1 MDYTLTLF
9 ITSNLEKHYLGSFT
23 TKLNAKF
30 PPLVPKQR
38 ECILVGSNNLK
49 KKNLLLPGQYNFQI
63 KSLFCVLCTVY
74 LVKHEITQHFNS
86 NPYLLFVNIINNSQ
100 LSVQNLI
107 TSEQLR
113 SQR

>member
-49 KKNLLLPGQYNFQI
+49 KKNFTFTWTIQFPNQI
-63 KSLFCVLCTVY
+63 FILCSLYCVFGET
-74 LVKHEITQHFNS
+74 
-86 NPYLLFVNIINNSQ
+86 
-100 LSVQNLI
+100 
-107 TSEQLR
+107 
-113 SQR
+113 